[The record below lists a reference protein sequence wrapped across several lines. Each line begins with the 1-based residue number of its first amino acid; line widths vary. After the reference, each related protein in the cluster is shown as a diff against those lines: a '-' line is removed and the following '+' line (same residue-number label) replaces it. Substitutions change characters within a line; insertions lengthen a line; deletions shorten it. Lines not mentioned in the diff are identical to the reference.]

1 MTQRKGTANSK
12 KKTDGEKTSN
22 TKTVRTTCREKLRQ
36 AEKTIEELKDQR
48 LRLLAEVDNVRKR
61 SEREMGKVVLHANT
75 KLIRAILPV
84 IDDIERSLKSADKKS
99 AEFYGGV
106 ELIYQKL
113 LQILQ
118 SFGLQVME
126 TTGKPFDVDRHDALM
141 QVNEDGIPSGHVV
154 SEHEKGYLLHDQVI
168 RHAKVIVNK

>member
-1 MTQRKGTANSK
+1 MTQRKGTAHSK
-12 KKTDGEKTSN
+12 KTTGGKKTSH
-22 TKTVRTTCREKLRQ
+22 TKTVRKTCREKLEQ
-36 AEKTIEELKDQR
+36 AEKTIAELKDQQ
-48 LRLLAEVDNVRKR
+48 LRLLAELDNVRKR
-61 SEREMGKVVLHANT
+61 SEREMGKIVLHANT
-75 KLIRAILPV
+75 ELIRAVLPV
-84 IDDIERSLKSADKKS
+84 IDDMERSLKSADKKN
-99 AEFYGGV
+99 AEFFRGV
-106 ELIYQKL
+106 ELIHQKL

-141 QVNEDGIPSGHVV
+141 QVNEEGIPSGHVV